1 MAICHSCAETKQS
14 KFKINTIIFVT
25 MLGTYGCSR
34 MINDNRNNLSC
45 YFQINTAEPSMDINV
60 TGVWERGIT
69 GKNVVAVVVDDGK

>member
-1 MAICHSCAETKQS
+1 
-14 KFKINTIIFVT
+14 
-25 MLGTYGCSR
+25 